1 MEDLSSKVPTTQ
13 SNLSHPTSAG
23 KENHQNHTHHLQKD
37 RAWQEEL
44 LGAFLPQVQEEKEVD
59 PHFPK
64 QQDTQAQAQA
74 QAQAPP
80 EEESTKSKI
89 IVFSDSNANEKRI
102 AYIIKLSVIVSL
114 FTAIMLWFFEPSF
127 VQSVNTQHLLS
138 TGTGGGGG
146 ADEKD
151 VFFDVN
157 GDVYVSSRSKIIFW
171 SFLSGVFAFMVLY
184 SIPHSSS
191 FS

>member
-1 MEDLSSKVPTTQ
+1 MEDLSSKVPSQ
-13 SNLSHPTSAG
+13 PNLSHPTSAG

-59 PHFPK
+59 PLPK
-64 QQDTQAQAQA
+64 QQETQAQTQAQATL
-74 QAQAPP
+74 

-89 IVFSDSNANEKRI
+89 IVLSDSNANEKRI

-114 FTAIMLWFFEPSF
+114 FTAILLWFFEPSF
-127 VQSVNTQHLLS
+127 VQSVNTQHLVS
-138 TGTGGGGG
+138 AGGGG

-171 SFLSGVFAFMVLY
+171 SFLSGVFAFSVLY
-184 SIPHSSS
+184 SIPHSSC

>member
-1 MEDLSSKVPTTQ
+1 M
-13 SNLSHPTSAG
+13 
-23 KENHQNHTHHLQKD
+23 
-37 RAWQEEL
+37 
-44 LGAFLPQVQEEKEVD
+44 
-59 PHFPK
+59 
-64 QQDTQAQAQA
+64 
-74 QAQAPP
+74 

-89 IVFSDSNANEKRI
+89 IVLSDSSNANEKRI

-114 FTAIMLWFFEPSF
+114 FTAILLWFFEPSF
-127 VQSVNTQHLLS
+127 VQSVNTQHLVS
-138 TGTGGGGG
+138 AAGGGGK
-146 ADEKD
+146 DEKD

-171 SFLSGVFAFMVLY
+171 SFLSGVFAFSVLY

>member
-1 MEDLSSKVPTTQ
+1 
-13 SNLSHPTSAG
+13 
-23 KENHQNHTHHLQKD
+23 
-37 RAWQEEL
+37 
-44 LGAFLPQVQEEKEVD
+44 VD

>member
-1 MEDLSSKVPTTQ
+1 MEDLSSKVPSQ
-13 SNLSHPTSAG
+13 LNLSHPTSAG

-44 LGAFLPQVQEEKEVD
+44 LGAFLPQVQEEKEAD
-59 PHFPK
+59 PHFLK
-64 QQDTQAQAQA
+64 QDTQTQAQAQA
-74 QAQAPP
+74 QTQATL

-114 FTAIMLWFFEPSF
+114 FTAILLWFFEPSF
-127 VQSVNTQHLLS
+127 VQSVNNQHLVS
-138 TGTGGGGG
+138 AGERGGGGG
-146 ADEKD
+146 DEKD

-171 SFLSGVFAFMVLY
+171 SFLSGVFAFSVLY